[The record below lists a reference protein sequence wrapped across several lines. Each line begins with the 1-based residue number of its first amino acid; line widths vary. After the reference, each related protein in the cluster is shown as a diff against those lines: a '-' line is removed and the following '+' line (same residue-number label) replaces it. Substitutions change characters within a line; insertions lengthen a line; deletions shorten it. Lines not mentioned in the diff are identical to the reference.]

1 MHYCLHGTFL
11 RHIYNIV
18 LGILLQLYLYGLTGI
33 FHVVLMTV
41 VAYAMMLFMPRQ
53 SQAFYVMLWV
63 LFYLSCLHFDQM
75 INRFGSYDMDIT
87 SYSMLQVCKLSA
99 LAYCYKD
106 GGTDAAKLNQD
117 QKDRMVVKLPSV
129 MELSSYI
136 WYAQACALGVFFE
149 FSDYKRWVERTGE
162 YQNVPSPIIPSLKWF
177 GKGILMLGLYT
188 VLQPTFNIEVC
199 FDLDLYLKF
208 TYAYRLFYYFVS
220 MTVKRFFYYN
230 PFCMTT
236 GAIIGSG
243 LGYNGINEKTGE
255 HQWNKIIGVYI
266 WELETSTSPIE
277 MLRFWNHQVH
287 LWLKFYIM
295 ARISKPG
302 KRPGMFESMS
312 TFIVSAFWHGFY
324 PFYYVMFFFA
334 AILVECAKDMYKA

>member
-106 GGTDAAKLNQD
+106 GGTDAAKL
-117 QKDRMVVKLPSV
+117 S
-129 MELSSYI
+129 
-136 WYAQACALGVFFE
+136 
-149 FSDYKRWVERTGE
+149 
-162 YQNVPSPIIPSLKWF
+162 
-177 GKGILMLGLYT
+177 
-188 VLQPTFNIEVC
+188 
-199 FDLDLYLKF
+199 
-208 TYAYRLFYYFVS
+208 
-220 MTVKRFFYYN
+220 
-230 PFCMTT
+230 
-236 GAIIGSG
+236 
-243 LGYNGINEKTGE
+243 
-255 HQWNKIIGVYI
+255 
-266 WELETSTSPIE
+266 
-277 MLRFWNHQVH
+277 
-287 LWLKFYIM
+287 
-295 ARISKPG
+295 
-302 KRPGMFESMS
+302 
-312 TFIVSAFWHGFY
+312 
-324 PFYYVMFFFA
+324 
-334 AILVECAKDMYKA
+334 